1 MNNNNVKNKINKRAL
16 LKLLIFI
23 TFLLKRKIKDNEN
36 KKIGI
41 ISEYNVIKFGFKWK
55 RKLPIPIKNI
65 RIG

>member
-41 ISEYNVIKFGFKWK
+41 ISEYNVIKFGFK
-55 RKLPIPIKNI
+55 
-65 RIG
+65 